1 MSCQRQFFAVPSKI
15 FYFFLPAALSPMN
28 TKILSNEKSPFI
40 GVGEPGRS
48 HKNTGAHKKLA
59 RPGVSLLMVF
69 WVVSRGQK
77 QRYIE
82 HELL

>member
-1 MSCQRQFFAVPSKI
+1 MKKAP
-15 FYFFLPAALSPMN
+15 LSVLEN
-28 TKILSNEKSPFI
+28 LEEAIKT
-40 GVGEPGRS
+40 PGR
-48 HKNTGAHKKLA
+48 TKKLA

>member
-1 MSCQRQFFAVPSKI
+1 MPTTI
-15 FYFFLPAALSPMN
+15 FCRPIKNFLFFLPAALSPMN
-28 TKILSNEKSPFI
+28 TEILSNEKSPFI

-48 HKNTGAHKKLA
+48 HKTPGRTKKLA